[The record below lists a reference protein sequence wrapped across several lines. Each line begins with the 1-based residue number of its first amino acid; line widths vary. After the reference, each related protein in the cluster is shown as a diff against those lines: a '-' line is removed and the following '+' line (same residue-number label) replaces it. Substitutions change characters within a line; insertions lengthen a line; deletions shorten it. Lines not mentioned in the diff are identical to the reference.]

1 MIKYN
6 NYRNYFALNKYIENL
21 PRIKAKKKYT
31 KKFFENPDSIVIL
44 IFYKI
49 LIFFKCLLIYSLELF
64 KGGKYLISLFS
75 IKQKNIKD

>member
-21 PRIKAKKKYT
+21 PRIKTKKKYI

-49 LIFFKCLLIYSLELF
+49 LNEEFFLTKDNLYKVYIKLIYQNYF
-64 KGGKYLISLFS
+64 
-75 IKQKNIKD
+75 